1 MYLIGGIVLK
11 INVFNKLSPDHQQV
25 LMELCAKYLDQL
37 KLVVRQENK
46 EAIKVMAKHGVKL
59 IYPSE
64 DQIEDFKKVAKNAMR
79 NQTGKSFSA
88 KVKDEILTYLEEYR
102 QAKE

>member
-1 MYLIGGIVLK
+1 
-11 INVFNKLSPDHQQV
+11 
-25 LMELCAKYLDQL
+25 
-37 KLVVRQENK
+37 
-46 EAIKVMAKHGVKL
+46 MAKHGVKL